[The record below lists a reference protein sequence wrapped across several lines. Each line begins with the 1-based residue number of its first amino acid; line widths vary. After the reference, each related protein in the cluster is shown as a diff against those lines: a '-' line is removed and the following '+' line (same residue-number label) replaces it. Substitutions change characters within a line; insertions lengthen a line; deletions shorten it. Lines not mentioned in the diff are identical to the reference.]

1 MIKNQKFPHKLFGQ
15 PPIIGERPSLESLN
29 LFGSTLQLME
39 LSYGEKFMKSLNV
52 LIVTENQPTESL
64 KRKSKRYVQNI
75 LADFFPDEIFW
86 LQVYT
91 TL

>member
-1 MIKNQKFPHKLFGQ
+1 
-15 PPIIGERPSLESLN
+15 
-29 LFGSTLQLME
+29 ME

-86 LQVYT
+86 LQVKITYFSN
-91 TL
+91 LMIPKRNQ